1 MGSHL
6 LRFAVQR
13 HVGDL
18 SLAHKLWDLL
28 IAQGDIP
35 ERASCRTYLVAMEQR
50 EPGSAQLAKASTHQ
64 IALGLSQ
71 QCSVACSCLWRV
83 KRLLSIG
90 GLRC

>member
-1 MGSHL
+1 MGLRQRFINSLVGSHL

-35 ERASCRTYLVAMEQR
+35 ERASCRTYMLAMEQR
-50 EPGSAQLAKASTHQ
+50 EPGSPQFAKACMH
-64 IALGLSQ
+64 
-71 QCSVACSCLWRV
+71 
-83 KRLLSIG
+83 
-90 GLRC
+90 